1 MYCAALVAQPLVTAQ
16 STLAMG
22 TISNPGVLNIHS
34 RRAHSLLYPSISTP
48 LPSKTLPT
56 NRGSRSTC
64 GCIPATP
71 DPRGHRISEALQR
84 EERRRIRLGA
94 WARMCLALAPDLE
107 DTRSDGSSDDEEF
120 LATLFAPRCAR
131 CGFRVFY
138 PSSPETLPARCPAG
152 HAEFEVYIERKRVQI
167 S

>member
-1 MYCAALVAQPLVTAQ
+1 MRKVMKKAYLF
-16 STLAMG
+16 G
-22 TISNPGVLNIHS
+22 IHISPKSCSFICLSPPPKKIIK
-34 RRAHSLLYPSISTP
+34 Y
-48 LPSKTLPT
+48 
-56 NRGSRSTC
+56 
-64 GCIPATP
+64 
-71 DPRGHRISEALQR
+71 ISEQGRGPAVYDGSALQR